1 MAMARKYYPSE
12 PPKANPALVSY
23 IGGSES
29 EFDRLRRK
37 HIAKIKKEF
46 GSSEL
51 KISKPVK
58 FSRWQRFLWWMT

>member
-1 MAMARKYYPSE
+1 MAVAGKYYPSRE
-12 PPKANPALVSY
+12 PKPDPALVSY
-23 IGGSES
+23 IDGSES

-37 HIAKIKKEF
+37 HITKIKKEF